1 MVFVIQTRP
10 QIAVWDPDAFT
21 APAHVD
27 ELALQR
33 QHIFKYATRFRRFL
47 CQKLSNKTKF
57 T

>member
-21 APAHVD
+21 APTHVD